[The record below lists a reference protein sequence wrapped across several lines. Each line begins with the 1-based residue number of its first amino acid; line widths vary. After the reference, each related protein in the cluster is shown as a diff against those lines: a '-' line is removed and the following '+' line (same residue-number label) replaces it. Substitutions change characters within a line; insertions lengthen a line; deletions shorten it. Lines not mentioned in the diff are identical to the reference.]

1 MRTVT
6 VHEAKTYLACF
17 LDQVAA
23 GEEVIITKAGQPI
36 ARLMPEDR
44 SEPRAPGIAMVK
56 TNVYVRRSRR
66 GLMNDQKNPRTEP
79 RYRAFSSRATRL
91 VMSAR

>member
-36 ARLMPEDR
+36 ARLMPADR
-44 SEPRAPGIAMVK
+44 SEPRAPGIATGRV
-56 TNVYVRRSRR
+56 T
-66 GLMNDQKNPRTEP
+66 GAFFEP
-79 RYRAFSSRATRL
+79 
-91 VMSAR
+91 VPEEESAAWER